1 MRGNPQLEE
10 NGYKWKLRIPHT
22 SKRSPPRGGS
32 GSHRQPDWLV
42 IEAIVTAVGGGG
54 GSMRSSPRC
63 GSGSH
68 RQTSWLIEAVVTAVG
83 GGCGSM
89 RSSPL
94 GLRSSPRCGSGG
106 HRLICMCVFCFSSMS
121 HRDALDALLSHYAD
135 NAQARCTASRSRKQ
149 LAKRRERINR
159 DLFRNQWQ
167 AKAEQLPPYF
177 FLFGLRVSSPFST
190 ERIDLA
196 YALRQST
203 GSGSFALIA
212 SRH

>member
-63 GSGSH
+63 GSG
-68 RQTSWLIEAVVTAVG
+68 
-83 GGCGSM
+83 
-89 RSSPL
+89 
-94 GLRSSPRCGSGG
+94 G

-149 LAKRRERINR
+149 LAKRPERINR

-196 YALRQST
+196 YALRVST